1 VTETTQ
7 AQAATDWQ
15 ERYAQRMMR
24 TFAPPLA
31 TLVRGEGAW
40 VWDAQGRRYLDF
52 LAGIAVNA
60 LGHAHPAL
68 VQAAARQAATL
79 VHVSNYFSTPWQIE
93 LAERLVELAGLGGS
107 GRVFFANSGT
117 EANEAAFKLARLN
130 RGDGSRTRLLALE
143 SSFHGRTMGAMALTG
158 KPGMRAP
165 FEPMPAGVEH
175 LPLSIE
181 ALEAA
186 MDERV
191 AALIVEPIL
200 GETGVIPLPE
210 GYLRRARELT
220 QRHGA
225 LLIVDEIQTGI
236 GRTGAWFAF
245 QHEGIVPDAITVA
258 KALGGG
264 VPIGALLTTG
274 WASELFGAGQHG
286 STFGG
291 NPFATSVALAVVDE
305 IAASGLLANASRRG
319 AQIREMVLGLGSSL
333 VAELRGRGL
342 LLGVGLAEPVAA
354 RVAAAALEQ
363 GLIVNATNER
373 SIRLA
378 PPLIVGD
385 AELAAFGERFAAAL
399 RAVEGELQEAGR

>member
-319 AQIREMVLGLGSSL
+319 AQIREMVLGLGSPL

>member
-1 VTETTQ
+1 MTETTQ

-319 AQIREMVLGLGSSL
+319 AQIREMVLGLGSPL

>member
-1 VTETTQ
+1 MTETTQ

-342 LLGVGLAEPVAA
+342 LLGVGLTEPVAA

>member
-1 VTETTQ
+1 
-7 AQAATDWQ
+7 
-15 ERYAQRMMR
+15 
-24 TFAPPLA
+24 
-31 TLVRGEGAW
+31 
-40 VWDAQGRRYLDF
+40 
-52 LAGIAVNA
+52 VNA

-319 AQIREMVLGLGSSL
+319 AQIREMVLGLGSPL